1 MTKKLIQQYTQNL
14 RTTRDSKIG
23 KVPPDIQAKI
33 NKIVDLYEDRKISQY
48 ETANKLINDISIND
62 TKKRKSGLKRYDKAV
77 AKYEESEPITERMA
91 KTAKKARTG
100 KEVKAVIKKHDKQPI
115 FKRKAISGLAT
126 KAKDIFKNRKTYDVK
141 FMLFS
146 VANRNEIKK
155 PSFILDGISYYPI
168 LLKASGK
175 QRALGEANVKANQ
188 FIETVVSRKIRKYHK
203 DEKGLYKRVMLLMN
217 TSSEFDD
224 IGHLVEYADAIRI
237 ESVELVETDTSNYD
251 EREQSLRESQNISI
265 YYRYIQTEVDAD
277 ALTIKEALQKKEY
290 KDNECWINALLE
302 NFEGTDLLREKR
314 QQKNTIP
321 TLSRNKVLELL
332 EMTEEEFINNGAS
345 INQMDKVFQFFNIPA
360 RLYNFTGGLIYQHN
374 PKDYE
379 KGRVKMF
386 RGLVKNNHIYLL
398 NHDLNTL
405 RQMQANEEGFKAP
418 TTSRFYIT
426 DRNEPIKYKMFDDVD
441 DLLKM
446 RDEEEYA
453 LIHSEN
459 DMVKVFF
466 QLNEAGYKPY
476 IKYGNSGQIAN
487 IMCKFYYK
495 KLKKYIKYNIV
506 SQSLSK
512 DRIDEDVAVDDEDTY
527 NNIVSAMFRFQ
538 KDMFKEIH
546 LSYYNEVDI
555 KILKEC
561 KTIVPVGR
569 FHDTNVKIKKLRE
582 IDIRKAFT
590 FGGCCIKYIPRFTEF
605 DVFKPFTQNCDIN
618 SLNNLTLYIVEV
630 YEGNIFFNKKYNL
643 IYGKFLKQ
651 LLKRD
656 IKLKILYYKQPN
668 HVYKVNYKK
677 IIDELYSTNISS
689 NEDLN
694 KQLQKKVAN
703 ISIGMLEKSHNTSQK
718 SSTFN
723 SLREACYY
731 QKLNPNSKIYTIGQ
745 YQTELEELEDD
756 EMRVRDTEGTAYY
769 VLNVSDKKVLSNGF
783 TYIKELLLQYHNFK
797 MYETY
802 KTLTDNNIKVYSV
815 KTDSITIH
823 EDDLDKVY
831 GYTYLRK
838 WREGLL
844 KFGDEIG
851 DWRLVGHPVSQHLGS
866 ETSQLEEK
874 HTITLPTQ
882 PYKYKFNELPEI
894 PKIKNINISIED
906 EWNTE
911 SICKKVIKQ
920 NPCLVKGKVP
930 GTGKSYI
937 GEYFQKM
944 NCNVLFVV
952 PTNRLLQEKEVEAT
966 TYNKFFSIAVH
977 EDAGEKLPQYDYSPF
992 DIIVFDEIYMAN
1004 LYVLNKVRLFIQNNP
1019 DKIVV
1024 ATGDVKQLQ
1033 GVEIL
1038 TNCQDP
1044 ATYMDNCLDTIFKY
1058 NIFLTICKRVG
1069 AKDSE
1074 EGERNRAIINDMYA
1088 DFWEN
1093 KLPINDI
1100 IPKYFE
1106 FTDDIMASDHNIAYT
1121 NIRCRNVASEIR
1133 ERLNIHAKYVVGD
1146 ILIARKWIKQPR
1158 VNINLRYR
1166 ITSIQDDELG
1176 KQITLQNIARGE
1188 DKFVLFEPIVD
1199 ANFIYSYCA
1208 TTHSSQ
1214 GASVKESMTIHE
1226 WNLPFVSREF
1236 LWTAI
1241 TRCVDFRKVKFYCNP
1256 DFDKQ
1261 MDKNMIMRY
1270 FKNKVENYKI
1280 QDRRA
1285 QREINEEEYISA
1297 EWCLSQFRARCQ
1309 KCNTSFN
1316 FETKK
1321 GKLCSNFTCLTI

>member
-426 DRNEPIKYKMFDDVD
+426 DRNEPIKYNMFDDVD

-561 KTIVPVGR
+561 KTIVPGGR

-756 EMRVRDTEGTAYY
+756 EMRVKDTEGMTYY

-851 DWRLVGHPVSQHLGS
+851 DWRLENNKSIS
-866 ETSQLEEK
+866 
-874 HTITLPTQ
+874 IPTQ

-906 EWNTE
+906 EYNTE
-911 SICKKVIKQ
+911 TICKQIIKN
-920 NPCLVKGKVP
+920 NPVMIKAEYG
-930 GTGKSYI
+930 GSGKSYI
-937 GEYFQKM
+937 AKYFTKLGK
-944 NCNVLFVV
+944 NVLFVV
-952 PTNRLLQEKEVEAT
+952 GTNHLGQNCECDSAT
-966 TYNKFFSIAVH
+966 VNKFFSIAVD
-977 EDAGEKLPQYDYSPF
+977 EGEALPTFDYSSY
-992 DIIVFDEIYMAN
+992 DVTCFDEIYFN
-1004 LYVLNKVRLFIQNNP
+1004 PPRILSKIYKFINENKR
-1019 DKIVV
+1019 DKIII
-1024 ATGDVKQLQ
+1024 ATGDTNQLPTLEPLSNTRTFEECADEYVK
-1033 GVEIL
+1033 V
-1038 TNCQDP
+1038 
-1044 ATYMDNCLDTIFKY
+1044 MFKY
-1058 NIFLTICKRVG
+1058 EIFLKECKRL
-1069 AKDSE
+1069 KSE
-1074 EGERNRAIINDMYA
+1074 EDKLKLKNIKDDI
-1088 DFWEN
+1088 FIN
-1093 KLPINDI
+1093 KLPYKI
-1100 IPKYFE
+1100 IIEKYFNFVDE
-1106 FTDDIMASDHNIAYT
+1106 IEVCYNNIAYENKT
-1121 NIRCRNVASEIR
+1121 CKFVSGKIR
-1133 ERLNIHAKYVVGD
+1133 ELLNKEHEYENDD
-1146 ILIARKWIKQPR
+1146 IVICKEYFKVSNFTFN
-1158 VNINLRYR
+1158 VNIRYR
-1166 ITSIQDDELG
+1166 ITNIENG
-1176 KQITLQNIARGE
+1176 IITLQNVKPLEEKSI
-1188 DKFVLFEPIVD
+1188 PID
-1199 ANFIYSYCA
+1199 ILRDRFIYSYCYTA
-1208 TTHSSQ
+1208 HSCQ
-1214 GASVKESMTIHE
+1214 GCSVEDDIVVYD
-1226 WNLPFVSREF
+1226 WNKSYVSREWF
-1236 LWTAI
+1236 YVSL
-1241 TRCVDFRKVKFYCNP
+1241 TRATDL
-1256 DFDKQ
+1256 
-1261 MDKNMIMRY
+1261 
-1270 FKNKVENYKI
+1270 NKVRFYGYTYK
-1280 QDRRA
+1280 
-1285 QREINEEEYISA
+1285 
-1297 EWCLSQFRARCQ
+1297 
-1309 KCNTSFN
+1309 
-1316 FETKK
+1316 
-1321 GKLCSNFTCLTI
+1321 